1 MSKQQRFELS
11 KDLSLNQ
18 NGSQR
23 LDTATLANRKEVPRN
38 SRQKTRGYY
47 RLRLAWNFFFSAIKA
62 NNIRQQYDFFS
73 DHYFDLFGES
83 QLNYAQSL
91 VEFVS
96 ELVDHNQNRI
106 LDLGAGTGIL
116 SFPLSKRSKQLVA
129 VDFSYKMLK
138 KGHNATSKGESIK
151 WQQANVCNLPFQS
164 KAFDIVISCGL
175 ITHIIPNQFESF
187 IAEMSRVVTQKG
199 HVVVSVPPLPW
210 RRVFLQNCPL
220 MPNRLDKTI
229 AYFYNKFHRQLG
241 MNESRCGYDRQMVES
256 IFAKYGMKVRFHTL
270 GNMGLIHA
278 IKPEISIST

>member
-23 LDTATLANRKEVPRN
+23 LDTANLANRKEVPRN

-106 LDLGAGTGIL
+106 LDLGAG
-116 SFPLSKRSKQLVA
+116 
-129 VDFSYKMLK
+129 
-138 KGHNATSKGESIK
+138 
-151 WQQANVCNLPFQS
+151 
-164 KAFDIVISCGL
+164 
-175 ITHIIPNQFESF
+175 
-187 IAEMSRVVTQKG
+187 
-199 HVVVSVPPLPW
+199 
-210 RRVFLQNCPL
+210 
-220 MPNRLDKTI
+220 
-229 AYFYNKFHRQLG
+229 
-241 MNESRCGYDRQMVES
+241 
-256 IFAKYGMKVRFHTL
+256 
-270 GNMGLIHA
+270 
-278 IKPEISIST
+278 ISIAIVVELPATRQVGAIVLTAIGARGVGQPVFGLRT